1 MTLALTVGDKS
12 EYIVQPGID
21 HFSRSVEIG
30 GKFKGSKVQMRPN
43 TTVFK
48 NAIEGQ
54 HSKIFG
60 KCLREHIQRV
70 S

>member
-1 MTLALTVGDKS
+1 LTIGGKS
-12 EYIVQPGID
+12 EYVVQPGI

-30 GKFKGSKVQMRPN
+30 GKLKGSKVQMRPN

-54 HSKIFG
+54 HSKIVG